1 MPRNIVSLFK
11 RLGRQVFQIRT
22 SSSCKPLAA
31 SLTKIKQTRI
41 FILTDTMTRNLIIA
55 SRLRE
60 VLLNGHWIANT
71 NYKEQIL
78 NVNWQQATQKV
89 DNLNTIAALT
99 YHINYYLLGLLNA
112 FEKGKLEISDKFSF
126 DVPPINSESEWN
138 KIVTDF
144 ISNSEKF
151 ADRIEQME
159 DSIFD
164 QPFIDEKYGTF
175 LRNIEGVIE
184 HSYYHLGQI
193 SLIRKMVIHNQP

>member
-1 MPRNIVSLFK
+1 M
-11 RLGRQVFQIRT
+11 
-22 SSSCKPLAA
+22 
-31 SLTKIKQTRI
+31 
-41 FILTDTMTRNLIIA
+41 A

-78 NVNWQQATQKV
+78 SVNWQQATQKV

-99 YHINYYLLGLLNA
+99 YHINYYLAGILSALEN
-112 FEKGKLEISDKFSF
+112 GKLEIRDKYSF
-126 DVPPINSESEWN
+126 DLPPVQSEADWN
-138 KIVTDF
+138 KLVTDF
-144 ISNSEKF
+144 LSNSEEF
-151 ADRIEQME
+151 ANQVEQMD

-164 QPFIDEKYGTF
+164 QPFVDEKYGSY

-193 SLIRKMVIHNQP
+193 SLLRKMIMQNQS